1 MTHPLYSISSSQYKN
16 NSGDMQIVVPIDSS
30 NTVGFGYRP
39 ARIVQKMTIEDLA
52 ALWDE
57 GEDSFSKDPPNAGMY
72 IAMKHGIVVLKSLE
86 IKNSSA
92 VFTFRMDDNSQD
104 TFVTGDSGMLALVI
118 DGKTEKKFSY

>member
-1 MTHPLYSISSSQYKN
+1 MPV
-16 NSGDMQIVVPIDSS
+16 DAS
-30 NTVGFGYRP
+30 NTVGFGDRP

-52 ALWDE
+52 TSWDK

-72 IAMKHGIVVLKSLE
+72 MAKKHGIVVLKSLV
-86 IKNSSA
+86 IDNSNA

-118 DGKTEKKFSY
+118 DGLLHEIDGNPKRQAKKCEKSKNKDSPGCNT